1 MLSSLLALG
10 LKNALQIFD
19 FILMFGAGTGL
30 IFILRWF
37 WWRIN
42 AWSEISAI
50 FTSGIVSIIFS
61 IDYISIFLFGES
73 GFMPEYF
80 RFPLVVLITT
90 LVWLLVTFFT
100 SPEPKELLLKF
111 CNKINVGGPG
121 WKSIVG
127 NKIYLNNAWTVP
139 SSMIAILLSI
149 ITIYSVLFATG
160 YFIYGSFFVAISLLF
175 TSFVCIILLIR
186 IWKKII

>member
-127 NKIYLNNAWTVP
+127 NKIYHNNTWTVP
-139 SSMIAILLSI
+139 SSIIAILLSI

-160 YFIYGSFFVAISLLF
+160 YFIYGSFFVAFSLVIISL
-175 TSFVCIILLIR
+175 VCIKLLIR
-186 IWKKII
+186 IWKNII